1 MIEQLCKLPLDCK
14 LMIPRK
20 KADVLS
26 LSEFCVIVYVLVN
39 VLAEFCALL
48 MVAYLREPYLD
59 LGKEVRLLLQVLTFR
74 SLIYSYG
81 FVRFIMAFEQKS
93 PRSRT

>member
-48 MVAYLREPYLD
+48 MVAYLREPYLY
-59 LGKEVRLLLQVLTFR
+59 LQVLLRGDFC
-74 SLIYSYG
+74 SNAI
-81 FVRFIMAFEQKS
+81 IN
-93 PRSRT
+93 RTKP

>member
-39 VLAEFCALL
+39 VLAELCALL

-59 LGKEVRLLLQVLTFR
+59 LWKEVTIVTSTYIPIPDL
-74 SLIYSYG
+74 
-81 FVRFIMAFEQKS
+81 
-93 PRSRT
+93 